1 MLFNRLIL
9 SLVVVLVM
17 FTSVKAQDPTTPV
30 NLAQTTPVN
39 LAPKSPVNFFIGGAL
54 EFGGD
59 NIAMVSFVNG
69 TKQYIKAGQGGTINA
84 GLNFKPSLE
93 SKWLFRG
100 LVGFK
105 YLTTKA
111 TNANIMLT
119 RIPLRLS
126 ANYQFSK
133 SIWGGLGIASHQG
146 INFNAGGLGNNT
158 TFTGNV
164 APTFEFGYKEFSL
177 IYTPMTYKEST
188 QYSYNASAIGVAFY
202 VELHKKKRGF

>member
-1 MLFNRLIL
+1 MLFKRLLL
-9 SLVVVLVM
+9 SLVVSLVV
-17 FTSVKAQDPTTPV
+17 FTSVKAQDPKPT
-30 NLAQTTPVN
+30 
-39 LAPKSPVNFFIGGAL
+39 VNFFIGGAL
-54 EFGGD
+54 EFGGAD
-59 NIAMVSFVNG
+59 IAVVSFVNG

-133 SIWGGLGIASHQG
+133 NIWGGLGIASHQA
-146 INFNAGGLGNNT
+146 INFNAGGLGNNVS
-158 TFTGNV
+158 FSGNI
-164 APTFEFGYKEFSL
+164 APTFEFGYREFSL
-177 IYTPMTYKEST
+177 IYTPMTYKDPSNAT
-188 QYSYNASAIGVAFY
+188 YDASAIGLAFY
-202 VELHKKKRGF
+202 VELHKKKRGN